1 MATVSPQRAAS
12 GRANLFLFALNSSL
26 DLVDQALAAIL
37 DVFSS
42 LQCTQPV
49 ILVHMHWGWQGEARQ
64 ASAGVSST
72 VRRARL
78 SKLTRATKNCPRM
91 LLVAR

>member
-26 DLVDQALAAIL
+26 DLVDQSLAAIL
-37 DVFSS
+37 NVFGS
-42 LQCTQPV
+42 LQCTQPL
-49 ILVHMHWGWQGEARQ
+49 ISVHDYWGWQGEARQ

-72 VRRARL
+72 VRRARF
-78 SKLTRATKNCPRM
+78 SRDQ
-91 LLVAR
+91 